1 MRNRKRI
8 LENLESLYRESYD
21 RAREEGH
28 VDRMA
33 ELDNAYMRDQLLYEV
48 LLDLRDLFTVAPA
61 VKTEGSSA
69 LEKLQTLRR
78 IAKLK

>member
-48 LLDLRDLFTVAPA
+48 LLDLRDLFTEAPA
-61 VKTEGSSA
+61 AKPEGSSA

>member
-48 LLDLRDLFTVAPA
+48 LLDLGQTSMAGMYRASNA
-61 VKTEGSSA
+61 VTILAS
-69 LEKLQTLRR
+69 
-78 IAKLK
+78 